1 MSHYV
6 DRTQNVV
13 HMEPQNIESKL
24 QVPKV
29 SFNMDTSHLHTKLPE
44 TKGNFY
50 IDSLLSRDEERT
62 SPDTSRS
69 RSISPSS
76 TRSQSPPI
84 SPGSEEIPPS
94 NFVPR
99 PGLLNNIYPSGANFY
114 SYQAQPASAFQSL
127 DMAMVHNK
135 LSYNFQANIHQRQI
149 QLVAS
154 DWLRNSGSVI
164 YPRFP
169 DLVGCGPGHALLGKT
184 RRPRTAFTSQQ
195 LLELEKQFKQN
206 KYLSRPKRFEVAT
219 NLMLTETQVKIW
231 FQNRRMKW
239 KRSKKAQQEAKSNK
253 DPDSGSSKS
262 STNSTHSQS
271 DTCKV
276 ILPMPENQE
285 SRLPSTD
292 NTTTND
298 IRKLQDNESLYRP
311 YVV

>member
-169 DLVGCGPGHALLGKT
+169 DLVGEYPMLSFGFRML
-184 RRPRTAFTSQQ
+184 RVSQ
-195 LLELEKQFKQN
+195 LLTVQCVLAQLFSN
-206 KYLSRPKRFEVAT
+206 CRT
-219 NLMLTETQVKIW
+219 NDNRKIW
-231 FQNRRMKW
+231 
-239 KRSKKAQQEAKSNK
+239 SSN
-253 DPDSGSSKS
+253 SFL
-262 STNSTHSQS
+262 
-271 DTCKV
+271 
-276 ILPMPENQE
+276 IY
-285 SRLPSTD
+285 
-292 NTTTND
+292 
-298 IRKLQDNESLYRP
+298 KLSIKQCW
-311 YVV
+311 